1 MTAYRLSI
9 RSRKCFDLKDLIEMM
24 LSQRLGFR
32 LYVSFL
38 GGIYVSH
45 SVKMIYFYF
54 GKEA

>member
-1 MTAYRLSI
+1 MTAYELSI

-24 LSQRLGFR
+24 LRQRLGFR

-45 SVKMIYFYF
+45 SVKIIYFYF